1 MFKGCSTALVTPMSA
16 DGSIDHGGLE
26 QLVEFQIAN
35 NIQAVLAVGTTG
47 ESPTL
52 RWEEHNEVIDRTV
65 ALAKGRTLSIA
76 GTGSNS
82 TKETMEGSKHAA
94 HIGADAVLLVDPY
107 YNGPSSLE
115 IRREYV
121 EPVARAFPEVQI
133 IPYIIPGRT
142 GCMMQVEDLAILAHQ
157 YPNVAQ
163 VKEATGDLDNMA
175 KTRRLCGDDFTILSG
190 DDDKTVPMMKSEDI
204 RAAGVISV
212 MSNVIPGPIQRLTEL
227 LNAGQEA
234 EADSL
239 AEKLAPL
246 FGIVGVATTEQSAY
260 GPVECKARNPVPI
273 KTLMNILG
281 MPAGPVRQ
289 PLGKM
294 THAGA
299 QTVLDAARQV
309 HANDPTAFAPVA
321 EFFGGGCG
329 SASARRLAGRV
340 RGVSIVLIEARA
352 MTKIV
357 ICGVAGRMGQ
367 RLAHLILT
375 ADDLELCGGKE
386 RPDHEA
392 VGRDIGEVVGARHLG
407 PSGQRYAV
415 GYRRT
420 RSGRRLFYDPGGN
433 SRRRGPLRGARG
445 AHGGGNHGF
454 YPGATCGIRADGSGH
469 YLRICVEF

>member
-16 DGSIDHGGLE
+16 DGSIDYGGLE

-52 RWEEHNEVIDRTV
+52 LWEEHNGVIDRTV

-82 TKETMEGSKHAA
+82 TKETLAGSEHAA

-121 EPVARAFPEVQI
+121 EPVARAYPEVQI

-190 DDDKTVPMMKSEDI
+190 DDDKTVAMMKSKDI

-227 LNAGQEA
+227 LNAGEED

-246 FGIVGVATTEQSAY
+246 FGIVGVATTEQSTY

-299 QTVLDAARQV
+299 QTVLGAARQV
-309 HANDPTAFAPVA
+309 HANDSTAFAPVA
-321 EFFGGGCG
+321 EFFG
-329 SASARRLAGRV
+329 V
-340 RGVSIVLIEARA
+340 DVEAR
-352 MTKIV
+352 
-357 ICGVAGRMGQ
+357 
-367 RLAHLILT
+367 LH
-375 ADDLELCGGKE
+375 DDSLVEC
-386 RPDHEA
+386 A
-392 VGRDIGEVVGARHLG
+392 VY
-407 PSGQRYAV
+407 PSY
-415 GYRRT
+415 
-420 RSGRRLFYDPGGN
+420 
-433 SRRRGPLRGARG
+433 
-445 AHGGGNHGF
+445 
-454 YPGATCGIRADGSGH
+454 
-469 YLRICVEF
+469 